1 MHRNVMHGIHR
12 LEDQETLLIRL
23 KIKHLQEPDVWIVME
38 WTNVI
43 FVQELTSVII
53 IHGQSSGKE

>member
-1 MHRNVMHGIHR
+1 MHMNVMHGIHR

-23 KIKHLQEPDVWIVME
+23 KINHLQEPDVWIVME

-43 FVQELTSVII
+43 FVKELTW
-53 IHGQSSGKE
+53 